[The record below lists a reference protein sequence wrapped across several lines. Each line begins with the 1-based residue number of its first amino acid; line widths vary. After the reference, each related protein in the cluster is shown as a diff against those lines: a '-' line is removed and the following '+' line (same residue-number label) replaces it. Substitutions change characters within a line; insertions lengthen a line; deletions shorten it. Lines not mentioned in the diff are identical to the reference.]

1 MFPHQNLPF
10 LLKIL
15 RGKYA
20 ARMAWTAE
28 SPYCGIMRLY
38 SFPSQSYLGNTKIHK
53 VSIITMCPTQFCI
66 RDDNHPYARYL
77 VDVQTTADIWK

>member
-28 SPYCGIMRLY
+28 SPTMSLPAK
-38 SFPSQSYLGNTKIHK
+38 FIHL
-53 VSIITMCPTQFCI
+53 S
-66 RDDNHPYARYL
+66 HA
-77 VDVQTTADIWK
+77 